1 MKVIFESINIYFV
14 LVSKELINDYLDMMN
29 DNENVNRFFGV
40 SNKTFTYKDEI
51 KWVEDELKANALVW
65 SMIEK
70 ESNKFI
76 GNIELMEMDDN
87 GKELGIAITANMQ
100 NKGYGTEAIN
110 TLLQYAKEKLQLK
123 KIFLRTRLYNER
135 AIHVYKKCGFNVY
148 KEDQERYY
156 MEIEL

>member
-1 MKVIFESINIYFV
+1 MKVVFESKNIYFV
-14 LVSKELINDYLDMMN
+14 EVSKEFINDYLVMMN

-40 SNKTFTYKDEI
+40 SNKVFTYEDES
-51 KWVEDELKANALVW
+51 KWVEDEINANALVW

-70 ESNKFI
+70 ASNKFI

-135 AIHVYKKCGFNVY
+135 AIHVYQKCGFSVY

-156 MEIEL
+156 MEIDL

>member
-40 SNKTFTYKDEI
+40 SNKTFTYEDEI

-87 GKELGIAITANMQ
+87 GKELGIAITASMQ

>member
-1 MKVIFESINIYFV
+1 MKVVFESKNIYFV
-14 LVSKELINDYLDMMN
+14 EVSKEFINDYLVMMN

-40 SNKTFTYKDEI
+40 TNKVFTYEDES
-51 KWVEDELKANALVW
+51 KWVEDEINANALVW

-70 ESNKFI
+70 ASNQFI

-110 TLLQYAKEKLQLK
+110 TLLRYAKEKLQLK

-135 AIHVYKKCGFNVY
+135 AIHVYKKCGFSVY
-148 KEDQERYY
+148 KEEQARYY
-156 MEIEL
+156 MEIDL